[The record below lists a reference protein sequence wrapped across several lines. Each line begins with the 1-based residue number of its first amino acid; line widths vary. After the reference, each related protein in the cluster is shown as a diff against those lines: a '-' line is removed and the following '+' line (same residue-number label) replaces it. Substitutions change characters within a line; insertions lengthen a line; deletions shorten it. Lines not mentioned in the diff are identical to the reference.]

1 MTKDL
6 NQMSLPLDS
15 PVSLSQQQERGRE
28 AQATKISGRK
38 LLELSRS
45 ADPLGLLE
53 KMLMESLTS
62 ISTPYL
68 RTWKAKATPQGA
80 LILALRAS
88 VRTTK
93 GQGSGLLPTPANYED
108 RTSVEAMQKMDKKN
122 FDKKMSNL
130 STRIRMIPTP
140 TSSEHK
146 ATKKWREGHHNSLT
160 AAMFNPEKLLPTP
173 CARDFKDSTVSPAAL
188 MRRTLSLPIVLMQ
201 QEQPK
206 TGGKLNP
213 NFLEYLMG
221 YDTDYTNIEQTE

>member
-1 MTKDL
+1 
-6 NQMSLPLDS
+6 MSLPLDS
-15 PVSLSQQQERGRE
+15 PASLSQQQEGWLE
-28 AQATKISGRK
+28 DQATKISGRK

-45 ADPLGLLE
+45 ADPLFLLE
-53 KMLMESLTS
+53 KMLVESLNS

-68 RTWKAKATPQGA
+68 RTWKAKATPSGA

-93 GQGSGLLPTPANYED
+93 GQESGLLPTPSA
-108 RTSVEAMQKMDKKN
+108 
-122 FDKKMSNL
+122 
-130 STRIRMIPTP
+130 
-140 TSSEHK
+140 SEHK
-146 ATKKWREGHHNSLT
+146 ATKKWRKSHHNGLT

-173 CARDFKDSTVSPAAL
+173 CARDYRDTTVSPSYK
-188 MRRTLSLPIVLMQ
+188 MRRTDSLPIVLMK

-213 NFLEYLMG
+213 NFVEYLMG